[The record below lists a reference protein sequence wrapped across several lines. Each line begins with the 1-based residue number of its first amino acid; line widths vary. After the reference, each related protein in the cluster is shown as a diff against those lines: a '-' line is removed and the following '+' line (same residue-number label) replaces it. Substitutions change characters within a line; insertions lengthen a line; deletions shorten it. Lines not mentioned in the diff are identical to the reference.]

1 MYLGKVKTNLSWLLI
16 SSAHKVF
23 LLERNTFFSSKKRAK
38 LQHIKVYIKMT
49 DINKWMRHMYF
60 GNVNF

>member
-1 MYLGKVKTNLSWLLI
+1 MYLGKVKANLSWLLI

-23 LLERNTFFSSKKRAK
+23 LLERNTFFSSKLLRAK

-49 DINKWMRHMYF
+49 H
-60 GNVNF
+60 